1 MPESGPL
8 QGVKILDLSRVLAGP
23 YCTMNLA
30 DLGAEVIKVERPGVG
45 DETREWGP
53 PNQAGIASYFL
64 SINRNK
70 RSVAIDLS
78 SDEGKD
84 LARRL
89 AQEADVIVE
98 NFKIGGA
105 RHLGLAYEDLSATN
119 PGLIYCSISGFG
131 SGREPSDRPG
141 YDLIVQ
147 AESGLMSITGSPDGP
162 PNRIGVALV
171 DVLTGQQA
179 AIGILSALH
188 ERDRTGKGQM
198 IEVSLLD
205 TSIASLVN
213 IAQNALATGE
223 DPPRIG
229 PAHPSIVPYQLFEAS
244 DGHLLVAAGNDPAF
258 ERLCHVMGLDGLPQ
272 DDRFA
277 TNPERVTHR
286 DALVPILSERFAE
299 RTVADWLAE
308 LEAAKI
314 PCGKVRG
321 VHDAISAAAAAGDPV
336 TVDVEMELTDG
347 QSEAIELIRQP
358 IRFVSEP
365 VVAPTEPPP
374 RLGEHTAEVLSE
386 QLELDSA
393 EISRLAGAGVI
404 ECAQEV

>member
-1 MPESGPL
+1 MAEALPL
-8 QGVKILDLSRVLAGP
+8 EGLKVLDLSRVLAGP

-30 DLGAEVIKVERPGVG
+30 DLGAEVIKVERPGIG
-45 DETREWGP
+45 DETRAWGP
-53 PNQAGIASYFL
+53 PDQAGVASYFL

-78 SDEGKD
+78 TDEGLE

-89 AQEADVIVE
+89 AADADVVIE
-98 NFKIGGA
+98 NFKVGGA
-105 RHLGLAYEDLSATN
+105 EKMGLGYDDLSSGN
-119 PGLIYCSISGFG
+119 PGLIYCAISGFG
-131 SGREPSDRPG
+131 SAREPADRPG

-188 ERDRTGKGQM
+188 ERERTGRGQM

-244 DGHLLVAAGNDPAF
+244 DGHLMVAAANDPAF
-258 ERLCHVMGLDGLPQ
+258 ERLCKAMGLEELPP
-272 DDRFA
+272 DERFS
-277 TNPERVTHR
+277 TNPGRVESR

-299 RTVADWLAE
+299 RGVEEWLDA
-308 LEAAKI
+308 LDQAKI

-321 VHDAISAAAAAGDPV
+321 VHDAITAAAEAGDPV
-336 TVDVEMELTDG
+336 TIEVEMTPDEG
-347 QSEAIELIRQP
+347 AVERIELIRQP
-358 IRFVSEP
+358 IRFLSDPSEP
-365 VVAPTEPPP
+365 RLDPPP
-374 RLGEHTAEVLSE
+374 RLGEHTVEVL
-386 QLELDSA
+386 LEIGLPED
-393 EISRLAGAGVI
+393 EISVLVEAGVVV
-404 ECAQEV
+404 ASGSD

>member
-1 MPESGPL
+1 MAEDLPL
-8 QGVKILDLSRVLAGP
+8 KGLKVLDLSRVLAGP

-30 DLGAEVIKVERPGVG
+30 DLGAEVIKVERPGIG
-45 DETREWGP
+45 DETRAWGP
-53 PNQAGIASYFL
+53 PDQAGVASYFL

-78 SDEGKD
+78 TDRGQE

-89 AQEADVIVE
+89 AADADVVIE
-98 NFKIGGA
+98 NFKVGGA
-105 RHLGLAYEDLSATN
+105 EKMGLGYEQLSADN
-119 PGLIYCSISGFG
+119 PGLVYCAISGFG
-131 SGREPSDRPG
+131 SAREPADRPG

-188 ERDRTGKGQM
+188 ERERTGKGQM
-198 IEVSLLD
+198 IEASLLD

-244 DGHLLVAAGNDPAF
+244 DGHLMVAAANDAAF
-258 ERLCHVMGLDGLPQ
+258 ERLCKEMDLEDLPR
-272 DDRFA
+272 DERFS
-277 TNPERVTHR
+277 TNPGRVENRAT
-286 DALVPILSERFAE
+286 LVPILSERFAE
-299 RTVADWLAE
+299 RGVEDWIGL
-308 LEAAKI
+308 LDQAKI

-321 VHDAISAAAAAGDPV
+321 VHEAISAAAEAGDPV
-336 TVDVEMELTDG
+336 TVEVEMT
-347 QSEAIELIRQP
+347 SEGSAVEKVELIRQP
-358 IRFVSEP
+358 IRFLSKSTEP
-365 VVAPTEPPP
+365 RLDPPP
-374 RLGEHTAEVLSE
+374 RLGEHTEEVL
-386 QLELDSA
+386 LESGFSKGEVSDLVD
-393 EISRLAGAGVI
+393 AGVV
-404 ECAQEV
+404 AVSRSS

>member
-1 MPESGPL
+1 MAEVGPL
-8 QGVKILDLSRVLAGP
+8 EGLKVLDLSRVLAGP
-23 YCTMNLA
+23 FCTMNLA
-30 DLGAEVIKVERPGVG
+30 DLGAEVIKIERPGVG

-53 PNQAGIASYFL
+53 PDQAGLASYFL

-78 SDEGKD
+78 SDQGRE

-89 AQEADVIVE
+89 ADKADVVIE

-105 RHLGLAYEDLSATN
+105 AHLGLAYEDLRASN

-162 PNRIGVALV
+162 PQRIGVALV

-188 ERDRTGKGQM
+188 ARDRTGEGQR

-213 IAQNALATGE
+213 IAQTALATGE

-244 DGHLLVAAGNDPAF
+244 DGHLLVAAGNDAAF
-258 ERLCHVMGLDGLPQ
+258 RRLCEVMELDSLP
-272 DDRFA
+272 DDERFIS
-277 TNPERVTHR
+277 NPDRVTHR
-286 DALVPILSERFAE
+286 DELIPILSKRFSERGVTE
-299 RTVADWLAE
+299 WLAD
-308 LEAAKI
+308 LEEAKI

-321 VHDAISAAAAAGDPV
+321 VHDAISAAASAGDPV
-336 TVDVEMELTDG
+336 TVGVEMDLPDG
-347 QSEAIELIRQP
+347 GTERIELIRQP
-358 IRFVSEP
+358 LRFVSDP
-365 VVAPTEPPP
+365 IDTDVSPPP
-374 RLGEHTAEVLSE
+374 RLGEHTAEVLAGE
-386 QLELDSA
+386 LGLEAA
-393 EISRLAGAGVI
+393 EISDLEDAGVI
-404 ECAQEV
+404 ECGPGA

>member
-1 MPESGPL
+1 MADAGPL
-8 QGVKILDLSRVLAGP
+8 EGIKVLDLSRVLAGP
-23 YCTMNLA
+23 FCTMNLA
-30 DLGAEVIKVERPGVG
+30 DLGADVIKVERPGTG

-53 PNQAGIASYFL
+53 PDQAGIASYFL

-70 RSVAIDLS
+70 RSIAIDLS
-78 SDEGKD
+78 TEPGRD

-89 AQEADVIVE
+89 AEKSDVIIE

-105 RHLGLAYEDLSATN
+105 AHLGLAYEDLRDLN

-131 SGREPSDRPG
+131 SAREPSDRPG

-162 PNRIGVALV
+162 PQRIGVALV

-188 ERDRTGKGQM
+188 RRNQTGEGQM

-213 IAQNALATGE
+213 IAQTALATGE

-229 PAHPSIVPYQLFEAS
+229 PAHPSIVPYQLFEAA

-258 ERLCHVMGLDGLPQ
+258 GRLCEVMGLDSLPG
-272 DDRFA
+272 DERFR
-277 TNPERVTHR
+277 TNPDRVTHR
-286 DALVPILSERFAE
+286 GELVSLLSARFAQ
-299 RTVADWLAE
+299 RSVAEWLAD
-308 LEAAKI
+308 LEKAKI

-321 VHDAISAAAAAGDPV
+321 VHEAIWAAAAAGDPV
-336 TVDVEMELTDG
+336 TFEVEMEGPDG
-347 QSEAIELIRQP
+347 GSERIELIRQP
-358 IRFVSEP
+358 LRFVSSP
-365 VVAPTEPPP
+365 VDTRTVAPP
-374 RLGEHTAEVLSE
+374 RLGEHTSEVLASE
-386 QLELDSA
+386 LGLEA
-393 EISRLAGAGVI
+393 EAISGLADAGVI
-404 ECAQEV
+404 QCGPRA